1 VGFLFHHQGTKITKI
16 TKESLSHHKSIAIA
30 GRSSLNSQ
38 SLHLDDA
45 VNSWGSASF
54 NCDDPASVS
63 RIVVRGTT
71 FRID

>member
-16 TKESLSHHKSIAIA
+16 TKHHKSIAIA